1 MTDILQTPS
10 GSTSKQKRISELLL
24 VTTTILWGTT
34 FIITNTVTQ
43 VVPPMFYMGVRYLI
57 GFLAFL
63 PFLAHLKRID
73 IKQLKIAFIASF
85 LVWASFALQTIGIK
99 LTTAT
104 KSAFITGLNVIM
116 VPIFIAIFYKKKV
129 PVKIWISTVLALLG
143 VSIMT
148 FGGFDSIE
156 LGDIL
161 VLICDVFYALYIIYL
176 DNNLKHVD
184 TIGFSIILVFLL
196 SFCSFIVSFI
206 FEPIDQ
212 IFGDLSSQI
221 FTLGNLW
228 IMLYMGV
235 VATMIATL
243 TQTFGQRHVNSTRT
257 AIIFALEPLF
267 ATFFAVLGNESLNW
281 QTIIGGI
288 IIILGIFISIER
300 AKPIDGPIDL
310 NGPQITQ
317 EE

>member
-1 MTDILQTPS
+1 MSEILKTAPR
-10 GSTSKQKRISELLL
+10 STSKQKRISELLL

-34 FIITNTVTQ
+34 FIITNKVTQ
-43 VVPPMFYMGVRYLI
+43 IVPPMFYMGVRYLI
-57 GFLAFL
+57 GFIAFL
-63 PFLAHLKRID
+63 PFIGHLKKID
-73 IKQLKIAFIASF
+73 KKQLKIAFIASF
-85 LVWASFALQTIGIK
+85 LVWASFALQTVGIK

-116 VPIFIAIFYKKKV
+116 VPIFVAIFYKKKV
-129 PVKIWISTVLALLG
+129 PVKIWISTILALAG

-156 LGDIL
+156 LGDVL

-196 SFCSFIVSFI
+196 SFFSFIVSFL
-206 FEPIDQ
+206 FEPIDL
-212 IFGDLSSQI
+212 IFGDLSDQI
-221 FTLGNLW
+221 FTLSNLW
-228 IMLYMGV
+228 IMIYMGII
-235 VATMIATL
+235 ATMIATL

-267 ATFFAVLGNESLNW
+267 ATFFAVVFGEILNW
-281 QTIIGGI
+281 QTIVGGI
-288 IIILGIFISIER
+288 IIIGGILISIER
-300 AKPIDGPIDL
+300 TKAKRGPIDL
-310 NGPQITQ
+310 NETQITQ
-317 EE
+317 EQ